1 MSSGKNE
8 SIQSSA
14 TEESL
19 GEPAVSIDYAQATT
33 EPKLRTKA
41 MRGSA
46 WMMGGF
52 GLTKMIAFF
61 SNVIITKLIMPELFG
76 IMTLVQAFLIALRM
90 FSDVGIGPSIVR
102 SELGDQDR
110 FLRTAWTMQ
119 FVRGMG
125 MWFVSLV
132 IAYPAALL
140 FKVPQLA
147 YLIPI
152 CGLNALIEGI
162 RSTAYYRLARR
173 LRLREQATLEV
184 ARQFFIATLMIAW
197 AYVSPT
203 IWALVVPVLVVTL
216 CESIF
221 THFLMRDRRDR
232 FGWDRECAR
241 MLTRFGT
248 WIFISTVL
256 TFFANQLDRL
266 IFGGLLDLKTLGVYG
281 VAWLLAST
289 PTLAIL
295 KVGASVVFPTYS
307 IVQNEPK
314 RFKWIFPR
322 MRMMLLALGG
332 FACAGLIACG
342 PSLVQLLYH
351 GPYEEAGWM
360 VQLLAISSWFQ
371 ILEVT
376 NGSALLARGK
386 SRWIAASTFA
396 KVVVMS
402 ALLPLGFYFAN
413 KDGSNVLY
421 GLAGALI
428 GIGISDAARYL
439 VSTIGSTRLKLG
451 VSLFGTDILL
461 TLFVAIT
468 GVGTM
473 FLLRWIN
480 FGPMY
485 AFPLSA
491 LIISVCWLPL
501 CYVCFKRTRGT
512 NQI

>member
-1 MSSGKNE
+1 MSDDLNDS
-8 SIQSSA
+8 
-14 TEESL
+14 TH
-19 GEPAVSIDYAQATT
+19 IDAPPGAQPTDGP
-33 EPKLRTKA
+33 PKLRAKA
-41 MRGSA
+41 IRGSA

-52 GLTKMIAFF
+52 GLVKLIAFA
-61 SNVIITKLIMPELFG
+61 SNVIITKLIVPELFG

-119 FVRGMG
+119 FVRGLG
-125 MWFVSLV
+125 MWLMSLV
-132 IAYPAALL
+132 IAYPASLI

-152 CGLNALIEGI
+152 CGLTALIEGV

-184 ARQFFIATLMIAW
+184 ARQFFIAALMIAW
-197 AYVSPT
+197 ASISPT
-203 IWALVVPVLVVTL
+203 IWALVVPVLIVTL
-216 CESIF
+216 CESII
-221 THFLMRDRRDR
+221 THFLMRDRRDH
-232 FGWDRECAR
+232 FGWDRESAR
-241 MLTRFGT
+241 MLTHFGS

-332 FACAGLIACG
+332 FACAGLVACG
-342 PSLVQLLYH
+342 PSLVKLLYH

-396 KVVVMS
+396 KVLVMS
-402 ALLPLGFYFAN
+402 ALLPIGFYFAD
-413 KDGSNVLY
+413 KDGSNVMR

-428 GIGISDAARYL
+428 GIGLSDAARYL
-439 VSTIGSTRLKLG
+439 VSTIGAHRLKLG
-451 VSLFGTDILL
+451 VSPFVSDLFL
-461 TLFVAIT
+461 TLVVAST
-468 GVGTM
+468 GVGT
-473 FLLRWIN
+473 LLLLHWLDFKPIH
-480 FGPMY
+480 

-491 LIISVCWLPL
+491 LLVTLCWAPL
-501 CYVCFKRTRGT
+501 IFICYRRARGA
-512 NQI
+512 NLSI